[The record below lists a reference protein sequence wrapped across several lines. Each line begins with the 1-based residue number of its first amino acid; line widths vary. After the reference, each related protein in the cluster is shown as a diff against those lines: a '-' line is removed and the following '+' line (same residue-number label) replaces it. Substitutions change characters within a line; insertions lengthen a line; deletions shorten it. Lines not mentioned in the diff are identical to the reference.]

1 MATPDNPRARFPK
14 KAKIA
19 VAVVLV
25 ALLVTLLVAAAFP
38 VGLLKGVAERRL
50 SAEFGAPATIGSLSR
65 TSALSFTTEIVVSDL
80 RIVQPAWAGKGDFLK
95 VARASAQLSIF
106 DLLAG
111 NADPRS
117 ITVTGLDVA
126 LVRDAK
132 GNSNWAGR
140 VGTPSSAGS
149 DSLSLDRLLIDKSRF
164 TLRDAKRRLDV
175 EGTIRANA
183 ATGLAIDAAGS
194 FDGAPATIN
203 ARGKAVVEQRSRDA
217 WPFSASL
224 TSGILDITASGTT
237 AGPLNFRDMTM
248 KMVARG
254 SSLKKLDY
262 IIEAGLFGT
271 QDIDLAGSVRHVGE
285 DWFIDRLSGTI
296 GRSRINAKA
305 TVLKRDGR
313 TKIEAKIDA
322 PQFDFDDLA
331 DDAGLAA
338 ARAKEARIG
347 KRVIPDTRIDLSRMG
362 PTDGVIRF
370 SIARLVVEGGSVFQ
384 SLKGDLT
391 LDHRILKLE
400 NAVAKLDAGRM
411 TGWVKVDSTKRM
423 PIFSTELRVEG
434 ARLETLVGQPD
445 MIAGPVQGLV
455 RITGAGTTI
464 REAFSNGTGKIA
476 FAASRG
482 AMNRAAAF
490 VLGQDLGGAIGQ
502 KLGDDDAMTPL
513 TCAILAFDTKNGI
526 LRPSPFLIA
535 TAVSR
540 GSGRGQINLDGETVA
555 LTVAG
560 ASRDKPVLK
569 LVDPLRIGG
578 TLSSPSITVD
588 SQPAKGKGPGKGII
602 GSIGRSIGSALGLRK
617 DDGPKMKAPPLST
630 VNCKEFTRSALR

>member
-1 MATPDNPRARFPK
+1 MATAETPRSRFPK

-19 VAVVLV
+19 VGAIII
-25 ALLVTLLVAAAFP
+25 ALLAVLLAAAAFP

-50 SAEFGAPATIGSLSR
+50 SAEFGAPVTIGSLSR
-65 TSALSFTTEIVVSDL
+65 TSVFSFTPEIVVNDL
-80 RIVQPAWAGKGDFLK
+80 RIAQPAWAGKGDFLK
-95 VARASAQLSIF
+95 VVRASAHLSIF
-106 DLLAG
+106 DVLTG
-111 NADPRS
+111 NANPRS
-117 ITVTGLDVA
+117 IIVTGLDVA

-140 VGTPSSAGS
+140 AGKRSSPGNDAPT
-149 DSLSLDRLLIDKSRF
+149 LDRLLIDKGRF

-175 EGTIRANA
+175 AGTITANA
-183 ATGLAIDAAGS
+183 ATGVAVDAAGS
-194 FDGAPATIN
+194 FDGAPARLT
-203 ARGKAVVEQRSRDA
+203 ARGKPVTGQGTSDA
-217 WPFSASL
+217 WPFSANL
-224 TSGILDITASGTT
+224 TSAVLNVTATGTT
-237 AGPLNFRDMTM
+237 AGPLNVRDMTM
-248 KMVARG
+248 KMTARG
-254 SSLKKLDY
+254 TSLKKLDY
-262 IIEAGLFGT
+262 VIEAGLFGT

-285 DWFIDRLSGTI
+285 DWFIDRLSGSI
-296 GRSRINAKA
+296 GRSRIKAKA

-313 TKIEAKIDA
+313 TKIDATIDA

-370 SIARLVVEGGSVFQ
+370 SIARLLVAGGSAFQ

-391 LDHRILKLE
+391 LDHRVLKLE
-400 NAVAKLDAGRM
+400 NAVAKLDTGRM

-434 ARLETLVGQPD
+434 ALLETLVGQPD
-445 MIAGPVQGLV
+445 MIRGAVQGLV
-455 RITGAGTTI
+455 RITGRGTTI
-464 REAFSNGTGKIA
+464 REAFSNGSGKIA
-476 FAASRG
+476 FTASRG

-513 TCAILAFDTKNGI
+513 TCAILAFDAKNGV
-526 LRPSPFLIA
+526 LHPAPFLIA

-540 GSGRGQINLDGETVA
+540 GSGRGRIDLDGERVA
-555 LTVAG
+555 LTVVG
-560 ASRDKPVLK
+560 ASKDKPVLK
-569 LVDPLRIGG
+569 LVDPLRVGG
-578 TLSSPSITVD
+578 TFSAPSITVD
-588 SQPAKGKGPGKGII
+588 SQPTKGKGSGNGII

-617 DDGPKMKAPPLST
+617 DDGKKIEAPPPSA
-630 VNCKEFTRSALR
+630 VNCKALTQAALR

>member
-1 MATPDNPRARFPK
+1 MATPDNPSAQFPK

-19 VAVVLV
+19 IAAVVI
-25 ALLVTLLVAAAFP
+25 ALLVILLIAATFP

-50 SAEFGAPATIGSLSR
+50 SDEFGAPVTIGSLSR
-65 TSALSFTTEIVVSDL
+65 TSSFSFSPEIVVSDL
-80 RIVQPAWAGKGDFLK
+80 RILQPAWAGKGNFLK

-106 DLLAG
+106 DLLSG

-117 ITVTGLDVA
+117 IAVTGLDVA
-126 LVRDAK
+126 LVRDAR

-140 VGTPSSAGS
+140 AGTQSPASRDAR
-149 DSLSLDRLLIDKSRF
+149 SLDRLLIEKSRF
-164 TLRDAKRRLDV
+164 TLRDAKRRLNV
-175 EGTIRANA
+175 AGTITANA
-183 ATGLAIDAAGS
+183 ATGLAIDATGR
-194 FDGAPATIN
+194 FDGAPATIK
-203 ARGKAVVEQRSRDA
+203 ARGMAVVGQRSSDA
-217 WPFSASL
+217 WPFSASM

-254 SSLKKLDY
+254 SSLKKLDHV
-262 IIEAGLFGT
+262 IEAGLFGT

-285 DWFIDRLSGTI
+285 DWFIDSLSGTI
-296 GRSRINAKA
+296 GRSQMNARA
-305 TVLKRDGR
+305 TVLKRGGR
-313 TKIEAKIDA
+313 TKIDATIDA
-322 PQFDFDDLA
+322 SQFNFEDLA
-331 DDAGLAA
+331 DDTGLAA

-362 PTDGVIRF
+362 PTDGIIRF
-370 SIARLVVEGGSVFQ
+370 SIARLLVEGGSVFQ

-391 LDHRILKLE
+391 LDHRTLKLE

-434 ARLETLVGQPD
+434 ALLETLVGQPD

-455 RITGAGTTI
+455 RITGTGTTI

-476 FAASRG
+476 FTASRG
-482 AMNRAAAF
+482 AMNRAAAL

-502 KLGDDDAMTPL
+502 KLGGDDAMTPL
-513 TCAILAFDTKNGI
+513 TCAILVFNAKNGV

-540 GSGRGQINLDGETVA
+540 GSGRGQINLDGEIVA
-555 LTVAG
+555 LTVVG
-560 ASRDKPVLK
+560 ASKEKPVLK

-578 TLSSPSITVD
+578 TFSSPSITVD
-588 SQPAKGKGPGKGII
+588 SQPAKGEDTGKGII

-617 DDGPKMKAPPLST
+617 DDGPKLKTPPASAG
-630 VNCKEFTRSALR
+630 NCKELTRSALR

>member
-1 MATPDNPRARFPK
+1 MATPDNLRARFPR

-19 VAVVLV
+19 VAAVLIT
-25 ALLVTLLVAAAFP
+25 LLAMLLVAAAFP
-38 VGLLKGVAERRL
+38 VGLLKGAAERRL
-50 SAEFGAPATIGSLSR
+50 SAEFGAPVTIGSLSR
-65 TSALSFTTEIVVSDL
+65 TRAFSFAPEIVVSNL

-95 VARASAQLSIF
+95 VARASVQLSIF

-111 NADPRS
+111 NVDPRS
-117 ITVTGLDVA
+117 IAVTGLDAA
-126 LVRDAK
+126 LVRDAE

-140 VGTPSSAGS
+140 AGMPSSESGNGS
-149 DSLSLDRLLIDKSRF
+149 SLDRLLIDKSRF
-164 TLRDAKRRLDV
+164 TLRDAKRRLNV
-175 EGTIRANA
+175 AGTITANA

-194 FDGAPATIN
+194 FDGAPATIK
-203 ARGKAVVEQRSRDA
+203 ARGKAVVGRRASDA
-217 WPFSASL
+217 WPFSASM
-224 TSGILDITASGTT
+224 TSGTLDITASGTT
-237 AGPLNFRDMTM
+237 AGPLNLRDMKM
-248 KMVARG
+248 KMTARG
-254 SSLKKLDY
+254 SSLKKLDHV
-262 IIEAGLFGT
+262 IEAGLFGT

-296 GRSRINAKA
+296 GRSQINARA
-305 TVLKRDGR
+305 TVLKRGGR
-313 TKIEAKIDA
+313 TKIDATIDA

-347 KRVIPDTRIDLSRMG
+347 ERVIPDTRIDLSRMG

-370 SIARLVVEGGSVFQ
+370 SIARLLVEGGSVFQ
-384 SLKGDLT
+384 SLKGNLT

-400 NAVAKLDAGRM
+400 NAIAKLDAGRM
-411 TGWVKVDSTKRM
+411 TGWVKVDSTKRI

-455 RITGAGTTI
+455 RITGSGTTI
-464 REAFSNGTGKIA
+464 REAFSSGTGKIA
-476 FAASRG
+476 FAAGRG

-513 TCAILAFDTKNGI
+513 TCAILAFDAKNGV

-560 ASRDKPVLK
+560 ASKDKPALK

-578 TLSSPSITVD
+578 TFSSPSITVD
-588 SQPAKGKGPGKGII
+588 SQPAKGKGSGKEII
-602 GSIGRSIGSALGLRK
+602 RSIGRSIGSALGLRK
-617 DDGPKMKAPPLST
+617 DDGPTMKAVPVST
-630 VNCKEFTRSALR
+630 GNCKELTRSALR